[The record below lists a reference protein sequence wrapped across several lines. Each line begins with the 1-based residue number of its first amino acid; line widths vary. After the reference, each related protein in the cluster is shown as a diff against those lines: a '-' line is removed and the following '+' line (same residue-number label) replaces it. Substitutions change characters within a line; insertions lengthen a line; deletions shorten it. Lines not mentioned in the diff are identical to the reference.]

1 MMPADIDPKSTFRL
15 PLPDRESLD
24 EVGKHAYDRAA
35 APGGSIAG
43 LQGPGGIGLYSTK
56 TFEARNQLYRYLRFE
71 AGYSGAVREV
81 AFLSVAREMD
91 CQFEWSMHEP
101 VALNEGVTPEVLDII
116 RHRAS
121 TEGLPEMD
129 AAIIELARE
138 AFGAHK
144 VSSETYARA
153 LKLLGPHALVDL
165 VLLMGTAA
173 STAALLTVFDMQ
185 LRPGTPPGLPAL

>member
-1 MMPADIDPKSTFRL
+1 MTSDIDPASACRL
-15 PLPDRESLD
+15 PLPNRDDLD
-24 EVGKHAYDRAA
+24 EVGRKAFDRAA

-56 TFEARNQLYRYLRFE
+56 TFDARNFLYRYLRFE
-71 AGYSGAVREV
+71 AGYDGATREI
-81 AFLSVAREMD
+81 AFLATARELD
-91 CQFEWSMHEP
+91 SLFEWSMHEP
-101 VALNEGVTPEVLDII
+101 VALQEGVEPKVLDVI
-116 RHRAS
+116 RNRSS
-121 TEGLPEMD
+121 TAGLEEMP

-138 AFGAHK
+138 TFGKHK
-144 VSSETYARA
+144 VASATYARA

-185 LRPGTPPGLPAL
+185 LRPDTEPGFKI